1 MRILHTGD
9 WHIGRKMNGL
19 DLIDDQRYI
28 LDQLQVAIEDNQI
41 DTVVVAGDIFDRVNP
56 SQSALKLAND
66 TLYKINIELGKNLI
80 VISGNHDS
88 RERINYGSEW
98 FKATDFY
105 INTDLSKVAEP
116 VTIDDVDFYLVPHVE
131 VLEARV
137 YFNDDTIQTHQ
148 DAYENIV
155 KEINKHMNKEQTN
168 VLVGHLYLNGSI
180 ESDSERPL
188 SMGLS
193 EAVSADVFS
202 DFDYTLLGHLHHPF
216 AVDHGTAF
224 YSGSLLKYS
233 FSETNQPKGYR
244 IIDTK
249 KKEVTFA
256 PIKPLHEVKV
266 YSGDYEDLIKQ
277 KVTFDDDQAYFKFEL
292 SNMSYVNEPMSKIK
306 LLYPNTL
313 ELKPLIEDVAS
324 DLEAVD
330 ISTTSDIEIYESFIE
345 HTLDRTMTDFDK
357 DMFDQHFAGEDNETE

>member
-19 DLIDDQRYI
+19 DLIEDQVHI
-28 LDQLQVAIEDNQI
+28 LKQLQEAILDNQI

-56 SQSALKLAND
+56 SQNALKLAND

-88 RERINYGSEW
+88 RERVNYGSEW
-98 FKATDFY
+98 FRATDFY
-105 INTDLSKVAEP
+105 INTDLAKVGEA
-116 VTIDDVDFYLVPHVE
+116 VSFDDVDFYLVPHVE
-131 VLEARV
+131 VLEGRV
-137 YFNDDTIQTHQ
+137 FFDDDTIQSHE
-148 DAYENIV
+148 DVYKKIVEKIKEN
-155 KEINKHMNKEQTN
+155 MNTEKTN

-216 AVDHGTAF
+216 AVDHETAF

-233 FSETNQPKGYR
+233 FSEANQPKGYR

-249 KKEVTFA
+249 KKEVTFV
-256 PIKPLHEVKV
+256 PLKPLHEVKV

-292 SNMSYVNEPMSKIK
+292 SNMAYVNEPMRKIK

-324 DLEAVD
+324 DLKAVD

-345 HTLDRTMTDFDK
+345 HTLDRTVTDFDK